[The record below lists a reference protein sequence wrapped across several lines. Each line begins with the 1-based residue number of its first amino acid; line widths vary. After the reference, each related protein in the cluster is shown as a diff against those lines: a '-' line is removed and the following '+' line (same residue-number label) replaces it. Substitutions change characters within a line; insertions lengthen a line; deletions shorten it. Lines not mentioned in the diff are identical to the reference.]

1 MLTKPHGP
9 ARLELLVYDKKR
21 RPYTVRVILGIVR
34 SRREFPTW
42 ARAVKYAHGL
52 PHFRDYRI
60 GSLPP
65 GNYVFLI

>member
-1 MLTKPHGP
+1 MLVKPHGP
-9 ARLELLVYDKKR
+9 ARLELLIYGKKR

-34 SRREFPTW
+34 NRREFSTW

-52 PHFRDYRI
+52 PQFRDHRI
-60 GSLPP
+60 ESLPP